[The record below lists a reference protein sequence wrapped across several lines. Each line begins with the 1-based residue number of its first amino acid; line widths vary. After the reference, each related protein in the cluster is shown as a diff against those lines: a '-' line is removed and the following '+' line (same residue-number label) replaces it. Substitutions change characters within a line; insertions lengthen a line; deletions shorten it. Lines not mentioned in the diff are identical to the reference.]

1 MQLSKNQLM
10 KLDLLIE
17 RYMDD
22 NTIKEA
28 KVIEDYLK
36 HSPAKIS
43 DILVTVY
50 FKLSRKPTEEERKI
64 LNEHKANLF
73 NRLQEKGY
81 IKYEKK
87 RTTKNTEQRLNN
99 EEVKY
104 KPVLTSNKV
113 EKLNRYRTLKN

>member
-1 MQLSKNQLM
+1 
-10 KLDLLIE
+10 
-17 RYMDD
+17 MDD